1 MLSKNLNNL
10 DEALEY
16 ISESNTYQSNSG
28 EKYMKYVDVPGVD
41 VNFIDLGVSNNLSD
55 EEKDKIASSLLEATV
70 MYNLKGSKVEQEKIP
85 QIITDYDKV
94 KFQIESKRR

>member
-1 MLSKNLNNL
+1 
-10 DEALEY
+10 
-16 ISESNTYQSNSG
+16 
-28 EKYMKYVDVPGVD
+28 
-41 VNFIDLGVSNNLSD
+41 
-55 EEKDKIASSLLEATV
+55 